1 MAVPDPATEGLPQVS
16 PEQAPQLIN
25 LLLKLLSGAAMKNI
39 SKSGKDLQEQGID
52 PRQFIMDPLVRAG
65 AGVEAL
71 GISPELILSMMKQP
85 QQDQQ
90 KQQEQQIPI
99 QQMMASLSAQNQGDV
114 GLVPQQIPQA
124 GPPAGGG
131 VPPAPTFPG

>member
-1 MAVPDPATEGLPQVS
+1 MAVPDPATEGLPQIS

-39 SKSGKDLQEQGID
+39 SKSGEQLQAQGID
-52 PRQFIMDPLVRAG
+52 PRQFLMDPLVRAG

-99 QQMMASLSAQNQGDV
+99 QQMMASLSAQNQGDR

-124 GPPAGGG
+124 GPPAGAG
-131 VPPAPTFPG
+131 VPPAPRFPS